1 MSRLLERLEVLSV
14 LQRKAVASITA
25 AAVADGAA
33 RPLHWVYNKEEL
45 EAILQVGDTVIQLT
59 VVL

>member
-1 MSRLLERLEVLSV
+1 MSRLLERVEVLSV

-45 EAILQVGDTVIQLT
+45 EAILQVGDTVIS
-59 VVL
+59 